1 MHAQNAKTPSRTRR
15 PHAHAPP
22 RNTDCL
28 DESFFL
34 TKIGGRNEKQK
45 QQTPSSSF
53 ARSSIAFGCGLTRG
67 GMASDPEPSLASLAM
82 EAFVDDDFACAFEL
96 YTKVVEASPEN
107 ASSWIQR
114 SATLLKLARPTEA
127 LEDAKQAVALAPGNA
142 KAHMRKG
149 MALFELGRTN
159 DARQSFLKARELD
172 PMPRQL
178 LQWLGKC
185 GEGEIS
191 ASDDDE
197 KKPDASDTKPV
208 TYAHQWYQSTT
219 HVTLEIMARNIDA
232 KDCLFDVTKDSVSV
246 KIASSRF
253 ALSLTLFGEI
263 DPARCTFSAAPSKL
277 ECRLMKSEPVQWTGL
292 TIGERNGATQPLN
305 FSDPSKPGGDAYP
318 SSKAGYATKKITD
331 WDKLESE
338 LTKEEEEE
346 KPEGDAA
353 LNKLFRDIYGKADE
367 ETRRAMNKSFQ
378 ESGGT
383 VLSTNW
389 SEIGAKKTEVQA
401 PTGMEEKKYE
411 L

>member
-1 MHAQNAKTPSRTRR
+1 
-15 PHAHAPP
+15 
-22 RNTDCL
+22 
-28 DESFFL
+28 
-34 TKIGGRNEKQK
+34 
-45 QQTPSSSF
+45 
-53 ARSSIAFGCGLTRG
+53 
-67 GMASDPEPSLASLAM
+67 MASDPELSLASLAM

-107 ASSWIQR
+107 ASSWIHR

-172 PMPRQL
+172 PMSRQL

-253 ALSLTLFGEI
+253 ALSLTL
-263 DPARCTFSAAPSKL
+263 SA
-277 ECRLMKSEPVQWTGL
+277 KSIQRGVRFPRRRQSW
-292 TIGERNGATQPLN
+292 
-305 FSDPSKPGGDAYP
+305 S
-318 SSKAGYATKKITD
+318 AG
-331 WDKLESE
+331 
-338 LTKEEEEE
+338 
-346 KPEGDAA
+346 
-353 LNKLFRDIYGKADE
+353 
-367 ETRRAMNKSFQ
+367 
-378 ESGGT
+378 
-383 VLSTNW
+383 
-389 SEIGAKKTEVQA
+389 
-401 PTGMEEKKYE
+401 
-411 L
+411 

>member
-1 MHAQNAKTPSRTRR
+1 
-15 PHAHAPP
+15 
-22 RNTDCL
+22 
-28 DESFFL
+28 
-34 TKIGGRNEKQK
+34 
-45 QQTPSSSF
+45 
-53 ARSSIAFGCGLTRG
+53 
-67 GMASDPEPSLASLAM
+67 
-82 EAFVDDDFACAFEL
+82 
-96 YTKVVEASPEN
+96 
-107 ASSWIQR
+107 
-114 SATLLKLARPTEA
+114 
-127 LEDAKQAVALAPGNA
+127 
-142 KAHMRKG
+142 
-149 MALFELGRTN
+149 
-159 DARQSFLKARELD
+159 
-172 PMPRQL
+172 
-178 LQWLGKC
+178 
-185 GEGEIS
+185 
-191 ASDDDE
+191 
-197 KKPDASDTKPV
+197 
-208 TYAHQWYQSTT
+208 
-219 HVTLEIMARNIDA
+219 
-232 KDCLFDVTKDSVSV
+232 
-246 KIASSRF
+246 
-253 ALSLTLFGEI
+253 
-263 DPARCTFSAAPSKL
+263 
-277 ECRLMKSEPVQWTGL
+277 MKSEPVQWTGL